1 VAEHLKR
8 YRNHSLTPKRHDEH
22 PCPFHIRVPV
32 GEMCGC
38 RKSTPTPSWVI
49 GNTKGG
55 EVQKPKL
62 LKESKTKIEFLQ
74 GL

>member
-1 VAEHLKR
+1 M
-8 YRNHSLTPKRHDEH
+8 
-22 PCPFHIRVPV
+22 

-38 RKSTPTPSWVI
+38 RKSTPIPSWVI

-74 GL
+74 GLYRERANQIKHCGRDMDILWSRA